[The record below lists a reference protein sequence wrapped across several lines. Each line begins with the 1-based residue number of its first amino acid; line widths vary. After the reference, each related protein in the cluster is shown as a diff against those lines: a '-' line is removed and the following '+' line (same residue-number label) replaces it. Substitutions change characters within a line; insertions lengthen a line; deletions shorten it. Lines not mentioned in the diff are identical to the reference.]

1 LDKYKKS
8 IYKALSADAMG
19 PHKDRRGRPWSRIS
33 PSSFFCLLFRTTI
46 SDNPALGQISAQ
58 PPRKEKA
65 NTMTN
70 VADKFGD
77 WIKEGFDLY
86 KNNLGLL
93 ILSSLIAFLLSGVT
107 LGILSGPM
115 YAGLI
120 GIVLRLRDG
129 DPTPPVVGDVF
140 QGFQF
145 FLPSFLFGIVW
156 GAIMVAGCLILVIIP
171 CLGQLLSVCL
181 VVAASAFLMFGLFL
195 IVDRKMDFW
204 PASMASIEKVKPTF
218 FPYLGLAVVAGV
230 IGQIGALACGI
241 GACITMPIYFAI
253 IAEAYRDVFGNG
265 AAAPAREARPPAPP
279 EAPVEPTVSRQPDES
294 GDAKEE

>member
-1 LDKYKKS
+1 VAPPPDVQFYLLS
-8 IYKALSADAMG
+8 IAA
-19 PHKDRRGRPWSRIS
+19 IS
-33 PSSFFCLLFRTTI
+33 GNQAFVQQSV
-46 SDNPALGQISAQ
+46 Q
-58 PPRKEKA
+58 PPRKEGA

-70 VADKFGD
+70 VTDKFGD
-77 WIKEGFDLY
+77 WIKEGFELY

-120 GIVLRLRDG
+120 SIVLRLRDG
-129 DPTPPVVGDVF
+129 DPTPPAVGDVF
-140 QGFQF
+140 QGFQL

-156 GAIMVAGCLILVIIP
+156 GAILVVGCLILVTIP
-171 CLGQLLSVCL
+171 CLGQLLSICL

-204 PASMASIEKVKPTF
+204 PASMASFEKVKPTF

-241 GACITMPIYFAI
+241 GAAITMPIYFAI
-253 IAEAYRDVFGNG
+253 IAVAYRDVFGNG
-265 AAAPAREARPPAPP
+265 TAAPAREVRPPAPP
-279 EAPVEPTVSRQPDES
+279 EAPVEPTVSDQPDES
-294 GDAKEE
+294 GDIKEEE